1 MNQQDEAVLTIYER
15 SKPGRRA
22 AVLPDAEVPETPLE
36 ELIPANLL
44 REEPPSLPEVSEPE
58 IVRHYNRLSRRN
70 FDLDTGFY
78 PLGSCTMKHNPRLN
92 ERVAALPGHARLHP
106 AQDPERAQGALEL
119 MWLLQQSLGE
129 ICGLPHVSL
138 QPSAGSHGE
147 LAGLLLTRAF
157 HADRGE
163 ERTKVLAPD
172 TSHGTNP
179 ASVTMAGYEAVK
191 VGTNEDGGVDIDD
204 LKAKV
209 SDDVACLM
217 LTNPNTLGVFDENI
231 AEIAGLIHEAGGTL
245 YYDGANLN
253 AVMGHSRPGDMGF
266 DIVHV
271 NLHKSFSQP
280 HGGGGP
286 GAGPIAVS
294 DRIEPFLP
302 RPQVVRREGDNGSGP
317 HFDLDLDRPK
327 SIGRLRGFQGNFGV
341 FVRSYAYILSL
352 GADGLAEASETA
364 VLNANYLKA
373 RLAEGRAGKHLP
385 VAFERHCMHE
395 FVLSGRPMKRELGV
409 ATLDLAKRLLDFGFH
424 PPTVYFPLLVE
435 EALMVEP
442 TETETKESLD
452 GFAEAI
458 ERILAEAE
466 GDPDVARQ
474 APYTTPGP
482 PPRRGQ
488 GDPQARRPPAAL
500 SVKVELLNV
509 GWMTAPAG
517 VWRQGEEDPG
527 RPARVPVSAYLIETD
542 SERILVDTGLNPGA
556 VADRVGHYSESI
568 AIFELEQEESI
579 ADQVDLGSLS
589 RVVLTHLHFD
599 HAGGLE
605 LVPESVPIVIQRA
618 EWEAGHDDAGVEL
631 NFFQP
636 RDYAGQDREVIL
648 VDGDHDLLGDG
659 SIELLSTPGHSTGHQ
674 SVRVGELVI
683 GADVAH
689 YADVLDDPRFP
700 AFAADFDAQRRSAE
714 RLRGLRDAGLRV
726 LPGHDPEVML
736 PGTLL

>member
-1 MNQQDEAVLTIYER
+1 MQAEAAKTIYEK

-22 AVLPDAEVPETPLE
+22 AALPEAEVPEKPLA
-36 ELIPANLL
+36 ELIPENLL
-44 REEPPSLPEVSEPE
+44 RAEAPRLPEIAEPE

-70 FDLDTGFY
+70 FDLDSGFY

-106 AQDPERAQGALEL
+106 AQDPRRAQGALEL
-119 MWLLQQSLGE
+119 MWLLQESLSE

-147 LAGLLLTRAF
+147 LAGLLLTRAY

-163 ERTKVLAPD
+163 QRTKVLAPD

-179 ASVTMAGYEAVK
+179 ASVTMAGYEVVK
-191 VGTNEDGGVDIDD
+191 VATDDVGGVEMDD
-204 LKAKV
+204 LRAKLAENEGE
-209 SDDVACLM
+209 VACLM
-217 LTNPNTLGVFDENI
+217 LTNPNTLGVFDEKI
-231 AEIAGLIHEAGGTL
+231 AEIASLIHEAGGTL

-302 RPQVVRREGDNGSGP
+302 RPQVVRREGSNGHGP
-317 HFDLDLDRPK
+317 FFDLEYERPK

-341 FVRSYAYILSL
+341 FVRSVAYILSL

-373 RLAEGRAGKHLP
+373 LLAEGKAGERLP
-385 VAFERHCMHE
+385 IAFDRHCMHE
-395 FVLSGRPMKRELGV
+395 FVLSGKPMKRDLGL

-452 GFAEAI
+452 AFAEAVQQ
-458 ERILAEAE
+458 ILAEGE
-466 GDPDVARQ
+466 DNPDLARN
-474 APYTTPGP
+474 APYTTPV
-482 PPRRGQ
+482 RRL
-488 GDPQARRPPAAL
+488 DEVRA
-500 SVKVELLNV
+500 
-509 GWMTAPAG
+509 T
-517 VWRQGEEDPG
+517 RQ
-527 RPARVPVSAYLIETD
+527 PVV
-542 SERILVDTGLNPGA
+542 R
-556 VADRVGHYSESI
+556 
-568 AIFELEQEESI
+568 Q
-579 ADQVDLGSLS
+579 SL
-589 RVVLTHLHFD
+589 
-599 HAGGLE
+599 
-605 LVPESVPIVIQRA
+605 
-618 EWEAGHDDAGVEL
+618 
-631 NFFQP
+631 
-636 RDYAGQDREVIL
+636 
-648 VDGDHDLLGDG
+648 
-659 SIELLSTPGHSTGHQ
+659 
-674 SVRVGELVI
+674 
-683 GADVAH
+683 
-689 YADVLDDPRFP
+689 
-700 AFAADFDAQRRSAE
+700 
-714 RLRGLRDAGLRV
+714 
-726 LPGHDPEVML
+726 
-736 PGTLL
+736 